1 MRPGNGRF
9 GRQWPCLTPGV
20 RAHARDMS
28 RTTSAVRSPHRAKLA
43 ATTLVD
49 SIGDGLFLA
58 GSALFFTRGL
68 GLSVGS
74 VGLGLSIAGVLGMLG
89 SAHLGRLADRFGP
102 REVFVALM
110 AGQALA
116 VTGYVFVTGLT
127 GLVVAATLAA
137 LCRQG
142 AQAARGA
149 LVGRFG
155 GEDAA
160 TLRSYL
166 HAATNVGMAAGA
178 ALAGLAIA
186 KDTHAAYLV
195 LVLADVA
202 TFVIAGLIATA
213 LPRVRPL
220 PTGTGT
226 LARRALADRRYLVMV
241 FLNGVMSL
249 QFVVS
254 GYLLPLWVLLG
265 TDAPRWLASQL
276 LLLNTV
282 LIVLFQV
289 RVSARFKGLVRAARA
304 YRLGGL
310 FVGAA
315 FVLFAAASH
324 GRTALS
330 AALILVLA
338 MVMASVGE
346 LFMSAGGFGISFAV
360 APAHALGEYQ
370 GVWGAGFGASVALG
384 PGLLT
389 LVCLNGR
396 TAGWVGLAAV
406 MVVASS
412 AMAFTAT
419 RSVARALAP
428 QQEVSVSCP

>member
-1 MRPGNGRF
+1 MRRSIP
-9 GRQWPCLTPGV
+9 V
-20 RAHARDMS
+20 E
-28 RTTSAVRSPHRAKLA
+28 RSPQRTKLA
-43 ATTLVD
+43 AIALVD

-68 GLSVGS
+68 GLPVGS
-74 VGLGLSIAGVLGMLG
+74 VGLGLSIAGVVGLLG
-89 SAHLGRLADRFGP
+89 SAQLGRLADRFGP
-102 REVFVALM
+102 REVFVIMM
-110 AGQALA
+110 AGQAIA
-116 VTGYVFVTGLT
+116 VAGYVFVSGVS
-127 GLVVAATLAA
+127 GLVVAAALAA
-137 LCRQG
+137 SCRQG

-166 HAATNVGMAAGA
+166 HAATNVGIAAGA

-186 KDTHAAYLV
+186 RDTYAAYLV

-202 TFVIAGLIATA
+202 TFLTAGLLAIT

-220 PTGTGT
+220 APEAGP
-226 LARRALADRRYLVMV
+226 LARRALADRRYLAMV
-241 FLNGVMSL
+241 FLNAVMSL

-254 GYLLPLWVLLG
+254 GYLLPLWVVLG
-265 TDAPRWLASQL
+265 TNAPRWFASQL

-310 FVGAA
+310 YVGAA
-315 FVLFAAASH
+315 FVLFAAAAH
-324 GRTALS
+324 GRTPLG
-330 AALILVLA
+330 AALILVAA
-338 MVMASVGE
+338 MVTASVGE
-346 LFMSAGGFGISFAV
+346 LFTSAGGFGISFAV
-360 APAHALGEYQ
+360 APAGAVGEYQ
-370 GVWGAGFGASVALG
+370 GLWGAGFGASVALG

-389 LVCLNGR
+389 MVCLQGG
-396 TAGWVGLAAV
+396 TAGWVGLAALMVISSSV
-406 MVVASS
+406 MAVTAS
-412 AMAFTAT
+412 
-419 RSVARALAP
+419 RALAGGVTPP
-428 QQEVSVSCP
+428 QKVSECCAPAQH